1 MYTLSLHDALPI
13 LSQEEVLLDAF
24 ARGVDAYATL
34 ASRFFNKPYEECY
47 KLRNGDDTP
56 ERSQMKVVL
65 LSSMYGAT
73 KFGLSKT
80 LGISVDEAEEFRQT
94 FFDTY
99 KNIGAFIDK
108 AQAFAKRNGFVWIG
122 DKARKRRLPDARKQ
136 PKRIPYGK
144 YWSDEYEADR
154 KHNSA
159 INQAMRQAPN
169 AMVQGL
175 AAIQTKVTMIELD
188 KLVKARGWQWFA
200 PIHAG
205 DRKSVVS
212 GERG

>member
-1 MYTLSLHDALPI
+1 MKF
-13 LSQEEVLLDAF
+13 VLL
-24 ARGVDAYATL
+24 Y
-34 ASRFFNKPYEECY
+34 
-47 KLRNGDDTP
+47 
-56 ERSQMKVVL
+56 
-65 LSSMYGAT
+65 SMNRAT
-73 KFGLSKT
+73 KIGLSKT

-99 KNIGAFIDK
+99 KKIGAFIDK

-122 DKARKRRLPDARKQ
+122 DKARRRVLFRSRKR

-144 YWSDEYEADR
+144 YWSDEYEDDR

-159 INQAMRQAPN
+159 ISQAMRQAPN

-200 PIHAG
+200 PIHDEIVLYTTDDLSAEDIAET
-205 DRKSVVS
+205 DRIMTQSYLLDGVDNATDISIQKRW
-212 GERG
+212 GESITAEEYLQGREVPII